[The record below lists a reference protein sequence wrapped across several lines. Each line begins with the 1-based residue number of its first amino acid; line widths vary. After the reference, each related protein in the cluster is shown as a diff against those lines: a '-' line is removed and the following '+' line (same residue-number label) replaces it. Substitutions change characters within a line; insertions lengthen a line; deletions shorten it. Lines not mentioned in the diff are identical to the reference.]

1 MQKRKKPFDLHQHV
15 TDQIVKAI
23 EEGAEN
29 LQMPWQ
35 RLGIG
40 NAIPANAQ
48 TSAEYRGVNI
58 LSLWASSVIN
68 NYPRSVWATFRQW
81 KKLGAQVRKG
91 EKGSCIIFYKEF
103 EVEPD
108 PSKADDDG
116 LRRVARASWV
126 FNASQVDGY
135 ELPDMPDMPPVER
148 INRAEKRV
156 AATGADIRHGGD
168 RAFYRPDQ
176 DFIQMPDERLFNGL
190 VISAQSLRG
199 NLQELRFSQ
208 AMHSSGVMFLRSN
221 ISSEAGS

>member
-81 KKLGAQVRKG
+81 KKLGAQVRKCKSSG
-91 EKGSCIIFYKEF
+91 C
-103 EVEPD
+103 
-108 PSKADDDG
+108 
-116 LRRVARASWV
+116 LRRFGGLGKGF
-126 FNASQVDGY
+126 FNV
-135 ELPDMPDMPPVER
+135 L
-148 INRAEKRV
+148 
-156 AATGADIRHGGD
+156 H
-168 RAFYRPDQ
+168 
-176 DFIQMPDERLFNGL
+176 
-190 VISAQSLRG
+190 RG
-199 NLQELRFSQ
+199 
-208 AMHSSGVMFLRSN
+208 
-221 ISSEAGS
+221 